1 MNKRF
6 WEIDFLRGIAI
17 IMMVI
22 FHFLFDIYY
31 FDGLAFNPHSGF
43 WWVFARIT
51 ASIFIIL
58 VGVSLTLSHSRA
70 RHKGIVSGFS
80 KYLKRGLKIFGWGIA
95 ITVLTWLFLP
105 SGLIMFGVLHL
116 IGISIILAY
125 PLMRYRYLNFVLG
138 TIFIL
143 IGVYLSTMTFDF
155 YWLVWLGFMPHSFYT
170 LDYFPIFSWFGVV
183 LIGIMVGNILYKDY
197 VRRFRLPDISN
208 NRLSRLLCYLGRH
221 SLMIYLIHQP
231 ILIVLL
237 YLFGIVDF
245 GMMLH

>member
-1 MNKRF
+1 M
-6 WEIDFLRGIAI
+6 RGIAI
-17 IMMVI
+17 IMMVV

-31 FDGLAFNPHSGF
+31 FDSLVFNPHSGF
-43 WWVFARIT
+43 WWFFARIT
-51 ASIFIIL
+51 ASIFIVL

-70 RHKGIVSGFS
+70 RQKGTTSGFM

-95 ITVLTWLFLP
+95 ITVLTWIFLP

-125 PLMRYRYLNFVLG
+125 PFMRYRYLNFVLG

-183 LIGIMVGNILYKDY
+183 LIGILVGNTLYKDY
-197 VRRFRLPDISN
+197 VRRFRLPDMSN
-208 NRLSRLLCYLGRH
+208 NPLSRLLCYLGRR
-221 SLMIYLIHQP
+221 SLLIYLIHQP
-231 ILIVLL
+231 ILIALL

-245 GMMLH
+245 GMLLH